1 MKSKRI
7 YFIDNL
13 RWICVWLVVLF
24 HVIDI
29 FNSTGVPIHYNAP
42 GIPQLDLIGYFVY
55 PWFMALLFILAG
67 ISAKESLKVRS
78 VREFAGN
85 RFSQLMVPFIAYMAI
100 FAIPTSAFCFSVSG
114 GWADFASVP
123 KGVLVIIMLCVG
135 MGHAWFM
142 LELYAVSAAFL
153 PFIKLQNKEKFTH
166 LCSSLG
172 LVPILLFAIPLC
184 FAAQVLNVIEVFRN
198 LFYFLLF
205 LLGFFVF
212 SSEEIQMGLQKYSL
226 PLLISALILFI
237 PQAYINF
244 GRGFAVS
251 AKHPAAIIYGYVMCL
266 ALLGMGKKYL
276 SFETPFTHYMAK
288 RSFLIYLFHYFPM
301 LITAYFTVNF
311 MKLPIIL
318 EYTTVF
324 VLSAAESVI
333 ISELIYRITP
343 LRKLFGGR

>member
-135 MGHAWFM
+135 MGRM
-142 LELYAVSAAFL
+142 VYVGTLRC
-153 PFIKLQNKEKFTH
+153 I
-166 LCSSLG
+166 CS
-172 LVPILLFAIPLC
+172 
-184 FAAQVLNVIEVFRN
+184 
-198 LFYFLLF
+198 
-205 LLGFFVF
+205 
-212 SSEEIQMGLQKYSL
+212 
-226 PLLISALILFI
+226 ISAFYK
-237 PQAYINF
+237 A
-244 GRGFAVS
+244 
-251 AKHPAAIIYGYVMCL
+251 AKQRKIH
-266 ALLGMGKKYL
+266 
-276 SFETPFTHYMAK
+276 
-288 RSFLIYLFHYFPM
+288 
-301 LITAYFTVNF
+301 
-311 MKLPIIL
+311 
-318 EYTTVF
+318 
-324 VLSAAESVI
+324 
-333 ISELIYRITP
+333 TP
-343 LRKLFGGR
+343 LFVSRLSSHIAFCNTSLFCGTGFKCY

>member
-123 KGVLVIIMLCVG
+123 KGVLVIIMLCCG
-135 MGHAWFM
+135 
-142 LELYAVSAAFL
+142 SPAA
-153 PFIKLQNKEKFTH
+153 PRRPHISGGAAASESDSQIINSNDFI
-166 LCSSLG
+166 
-172 LVPILLFAIPLC
+172 
-184 FAAQVLNVIEVFRN
+184 AAH
-198 LFYFLLF
+198 
-205 LLGFFVF
+205 
-212 SSEEIQMGLQKYSL
+212 
-226 PLLISALILFI
+226 
-237 PQAYINF
+237 
-244 GRGFAVS
+244 FAVFNK
-251 AKHPAAIIYGYVMCL
+251 A
-266 ALLGMGKKYL
+266 
-276 SFETPFTHYMAK
+276 
-288 RSFLIYLFHYFPM
+288 
-301 LITAYFTVNF
+301 
-311 MKLPIIL
+311 
-318 EYTTVF
+318 
-324 VLSAAESVI
+324 VLSVNLSCAHM
-333 ISELIYRITP
+333 
-343 LRKLFGGR
+343 FGFI